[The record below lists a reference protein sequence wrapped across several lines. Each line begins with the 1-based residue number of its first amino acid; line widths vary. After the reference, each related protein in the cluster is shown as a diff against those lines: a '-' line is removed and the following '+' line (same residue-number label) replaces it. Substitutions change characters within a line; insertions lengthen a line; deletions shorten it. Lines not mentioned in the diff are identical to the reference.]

1 MRNVCG
7 TGDPRLP
14 GHVPLVLALHD
25 LEPGFPELSG
35 EGTLGAFAEPRPVP
49 VPPTPGEP
57 QRLHIL
63 VGFKDPDLRTC
74 NECPHFS

>member
-14 GHVPLVLALHD
+14 GLVPLVLALHD

-35 EGTLGAFAEPRPVP
+35 GGTLGAFAEPR
-49 VPPTPGEP
+49 EP
-57 QRLHIL
+57 HIL

-74 NECPHFS
+74 NECPDFS